1 MLRRSYTLLRGRY
14 SSMMDLGGVAP
25 ADCKAKIDFSR
36 NNKLKAVA
44 LDFKLLTRSIEAT
57 EEKMVL
63 NNTQQ
68 KERQDTIKN
77 KTVVPDVSLVENIA
91 NLLNISLPGGSTKK
105 NINTSK
111 STIESKTNETFANTT
126 KAPPVTDIREK
137 YAAKLRKKDIHSLDR
152 DILDNDS
159 NPIMKGHQI
168 GDASGHLRVKNMIRK
183 DPSISSSANTGSK
196 WITHSGT
203 GKLLKFLTDRSMKI
217 ALLPIPRTTDNGA
230 SDNGSINITKQS
242 ELSAMQN
249 LSNQLKKDVSFH
261 KLIQEGPD
269 AQQALDQFFSSLH
282 YEQKE
287 DEGTKSLDAINNRTT
302 VYIEKEC
309 LVVSDRDDYLRFAR
323 DQGMFTCRVRPLNAP
338 RGNVTTNYTVEDV
351 NEIEDIINELNG
363 LSFGNILGSK

>member
-44 LDFKLLTRSIEAT
+44 LDFNLLTRSIEAT
-57 EEKMVL
+57 KEKMVL
-63 NNTQQ
+63 NSTQQ
-68 KERQDTIKN
+68 KERQDTIYNDNNNN
-77 KTVVPDVSLVENIA
+77 KTVVPDVSLVESIA
-91 NLLNISLPGGSTKK
+91 NLLNISLPGDSSKK

-111 STIESKTNETFANTT
+111 STIESKTNETFSNTT
-126 KAPPVTDIREK
+126 KAPPVTDIRGK
-137 YAAKLRKKDIHSLDR
+137 YAAKLRKKDIHSLNR

-159 NPIMKGHQI
+159 NPIMKGQQI
-168 GDASGHLRVKNMIRK
+168 GDASGHFRVKNIIRN

-196 WITHSGT
+196 WISHSGN
-203 GKLLKFLTDRSMKI
+203 GILLKFLTDRSMKI
-217 ALLPIPRTTDNGA
+217 VLLPIPRTTDND
-230 SDNGSINITKQS
+230 STNTTKQS

-302 VYIEKEC
+302 VYLEKEC

-351 NEIEDIINELNG
+351 NEIEDIINEING